1 MSGIGTAGQGFIFW
15 RKELGMNDDSQII
28 SCADMISQAF
38 SGIEKADVEKNGK
51 MISIWEKVVSG
62 VHGCGKNLVAH
73 SKLIDLKN
81 GILLV
86 ETDHPGWIQMF
97 QINRKYILTGLK
109 RSCPE
114 LNIETLAFRL
124 KGNEQSL
131 SDVYTDDN
139 IRKERRRLEASTV
152 HEEKILSEHGLS
164 ENRGKKEKELPDELK
179 DVLSRLKNTM
189 LTNSDK

>member
-1 MSGIGTAGQGFIFW
+1 
-15 RKELGMNDDSQII
+15 MNDDSQII

-139 IRKERRRLEASTV
+139 IRKERRRLEASIF